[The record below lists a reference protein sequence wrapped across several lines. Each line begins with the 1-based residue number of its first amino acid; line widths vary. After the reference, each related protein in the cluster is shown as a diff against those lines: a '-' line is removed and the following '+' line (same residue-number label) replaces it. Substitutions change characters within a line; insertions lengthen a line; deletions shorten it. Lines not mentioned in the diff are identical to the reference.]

1 MISWSSSVSSYIEA
15 NPIIFSVQSG
25 NNTGG
30 DAVQTYV
37 NLPYLGAVSLDIFL
51 FSSSAIISWGYMFW
65 RSRRQAS
72 HSNGGGNT
80 YGNATNKFF
89 KPEFNRGPPSPPVKS
104 TIVKGYKD
112 KSLYK
117 TIGECQEV
125 KKSLRRV
132 ADPELARKEKKTQ
145 LALQNIRTK
154 IKGSNSS
161 DGYLGMSPY
170 SLQDARRC
178 LKQVTSDQRQ
188 RKTSP

>member
-1 MISWSSSVSSYIEA
+1 MYDR
-15 NPIIFSVQSG
+15 G
-25 NNTGG
+25 KR
-30 DAVQTYV
+30 
-37 NLPYLGAVSLDIFL
+37 L
-51 FSSSAIISWGYMFW
+51 
-65 RSRRQAS
+65 RS
-72 HSNGGGNT
+72 
-80 YGNATNKFF
+80 
-89 KPEFNRGPPSPPVKS
+89 PSVKS
-104 TIVKGYKD
+104 TIVKGFKD

-145 LALQNIRTK
+145 LALQNVRTK
-154 IKGSNSS
+154 IKGSDSS
-161 DGYLGMSPY
+161 DGYLGMSSY